1 MKRFKPSP
9 VTSDDNSNGSTNS
22 LKIRLSR
29 YGSSPARSQET
40 PKEAVKEAVKET
52 KARVTRGNSKES
64 SGDEAVKTEKID
76 GVSVKMCEVR
86 MSALSSVK
94 LEGETDSK
102 DAVKPPHY
110 DINVNMTAQQII
122 SECERVGPGSAPI
135 STSVMEDQH
144 TVPRPKRR
152 HQLPKLTKEQLLPP
166 TPSVHVRSKQE
177 AFSPQLLEWCLQRP
191 ITVIRGLAQ
200 ACDIDLSLYTTK
212 TLAATNPNHPV
223 EIRTQLEQNSDEN
236 WDPSLSQEVTII
248 TLQALQLC
256 RDLWVTIKCDKN
268 VVQKH
273 CD

>member
-1 MKRFKPSP
+1 M
-9 VTSDDNSNGSTNS
+9 TSDDNSNGSTNS

-29 YGSSPARSQET
+29 YGSSPARSQE
-40 PKEAVKEAVKET
+40 PVKEVVKET

-64 SGDEAVKTEKID
+64 SGDEAAVKTEKID

-86 MSALSSVK
+86 VSALTSVK
-94 LEGETDSK
+94 LEDDSK
-102 DAVKPPHY
+102 EDAVKPPHY
-110 DINVNMTAQQII
+110 DINVNMTAGQII

-152 HQLPKLTKEQLLPP
+152 HQLPKLTKDQLLPP

-223 EIRTQLEQNSDEN
+223 EVRTQLEQNSDEN
-236 WDPSLSQEVTII
+236 WDPSLSQEVNI
-248 TLQALQLC
+248 T
-256 RDLWVTIKCDKN
+256 
-268 VVQKH
+268 
-273 CD
+273 